1 MREAMKNISSASIPQ
16 CWGDRTGILEQAYI
30 TCACCLALHVQG
42 EGGLCWSCSLGTA
55 RAAPGSCRVS
65 ACAGVS
71 LVQAVCH
78 SLPAW
83 ATRVSAL
90 CLTHSDRDLPTRLL
104 LPRSNFSCSI
114 PQPSTAGE
122 SPSKTES
129 GAVCGVIWV
138 GRIKSDFVSAVL
150 LGVLTKTSKC
160 KQISRGNGCYRS
172 EKTKST
178 GSIWSILGRLLGP
191 LKIFFFNFFFLKM
204 CLHLSQKVNIC
215 HFFSYMHHEDQSKQT
230 KKKSCWIFKAVAT
243 SFLEGTGVWATFE
256 MPSACCWLV
265 PSWSSWWCT

>member
-1 MREAMKNISSASIPQ
+1 MSAYVAAYWIILSLLALCLTPATEEQRGIRAFHRALLSLMREAMKNICSASIPQ

-122 SPSKTES
+122 SPSKTVGCSVWCDLGGENQEWLCFCCATG
-129 GAVCGVIWV
+129 GAH
-138 GRIKSDFVSAVL
+138 K
-150 LGVLTKTSKC
+150 
-160 KQISRGNGCYRS
+160 
-172 EKTKST
+172 
-178 GSIWSILGRLLGP
+178 
-191 LKIFFFNFFFLKM
+191 
-204 CLHLSQKVNIC
+204 
-215 HFFSYMHHEDQSKQT
+215 DQ
-230 KKKSCWIFKAVAT
+230 
-243 SFLEGTGVWATFE
+243 
-256 MPSACCWLV
+256 
-265 PSWSSWWCT
+265 